1 MTVAAVV
8 TAAGAGV
15 RMGSRIPKQYLA
27 LNGMPILA
35 RTLMAFEKHPLVD
48 RIVVTV
54 PPGDEALCRE
64 QVLNPFDFKK
74 VIEVVAG
81 GATRQASVYN
91 GLNRVEDTDIVAIH
105 DGVRPLVSAEVITA
119 TISAAESTGAALA
132 CVPIRDT
139 VKKRTGEFLETI
151 PRADLWLAH
160 TPQTFR
166 TVLILE
172 AHRRALEDGFI
183 GTDDAMLVERLGL
196 PVEVVEDSED
206 NIKITTAEDLE
217 LAGMLL
223 ERRAKADLSVLA

>member
-1 MTVAAVV
+1 MIVAAIV

-27 LNGMPILA
+27 LNGVPILA
-35 RTLMAFEKHPLVD
+35 RTLMNFEKHPLID

-54 PPGDEALCRE
+54 PPGDEDLCKSE
-64 QVLNPFDFKK
+64 VLKPFDLKK

-81 GATRQASVYN
+81 GQTRQTSVFN
-91 GLNRVEDTDIVAIH
+91 GLTRLEGTDIVAIH
-105 DGVRPLVSAEVITA
+105 DGVRPLVSVEVITA
-119 TISAAESTGAALA
+119 TIRAAEATGAALA

-139 VKKRTGEFLETI
+139 VKKRTLAHLETI

-166 TVLILE
+166 TSLILM
-172 AHRRALEDGFI
+172 AHRKAIEDRFI
-183 GTDDAMLVERLGL
+183 GTDDTMLVERLGL
-196 PVEVVEDSED
+196 AVEVVEDSED

-223 ERRAKADLSVLA
+223 ERRAKEELGAQA

>member
-1 MTVAAVV
+1 MKVAAVV

-27 LNGMPILA
+27 LNGVPILA

-54 PPGDEALCRE
+54 PPGDEELCE
-64 QVLNPFDFKK
+64 LQVLKPFDFKK

-81 GATRQASVYN
+81 GQTRQASVYN
-91 GLNRVEDTDIVAIH
+91 GLIRLEDTDIVAIH
-105 DGVRPLVSAEVITA
+105 DGVRPLVSADVIAA
-119 TISAAESTGAALA
+119 TIRAAESMGAALA
-132 CVPIRDT
+132 CVPIQDT

-166 TVLILE
+166 TSLILQ
-172 AHRRALEDGFI
+172 AHRKALADGFM

-206 NIKITTAEDLE
+206 NLKITTAEDLE

-223 ERRAKADLSVLA
+223 ERRAKEELGARA